1 MVRVWRLGAL
11 ALAVAGAAACGR
23 GAGSAAQPEPESEW
37 SLTVNNRHSLD
48 VSIHVISDGQR
59 TYAGTVGATRRE
71 TYLLSPRL
79 VGAGRSVRLEAS
91 AIGSHRRLSSETLL
105 IPVGQDVEW
114 TIENGLE
121 RASVVIW

>member
-1 MVRVWRLGAL
+1 MFRVSLAAL
-11 ALAVAGAAACGR
+11 ALAVAAAAGCGR
-23 GAGSAAQPEPESEW
+23 RAESDAQPEPESEW
-37 SLTVNNRHSLD
+37 SLTVINRHSLD

-71 TYLLSPRL
+71 TYMLAPRL

-91 AIGSHRRLSSETLL
+91 AIGSHRRLGSETLL
-105 IPVGQDVEW
+105 IRGGQNLEW
-114 TIENGLE
+114 TLENGLE